1 MPADPLGRVLEGLPE
16 RRVLVVSDRYPPD
29 AAGGAERSLHLMLRE
44 EPLRR
49 LALVA
54 TFDKVLAAPERRS
67 VDGVEILALPAP
79 AAWPLHRLSQSEVEA
94 LKRRPFGLKWAS
106 FLREV
111 ARDLRDAPVERARA
125 FGVRIFGRPEGG
137 VAMDHR
143 TSGESGLEQAIARI
157 VAHVKPDLV
166 HADNA
171 RAIVASAGALTDVGP
186 PLIAV
191 VRDHRFST
199 PNFRQ
204 TFDTAGEGGTGGWA
218 AAAAHAFARQA
229 LAFRQERLR
238 RADLVLVTSAH
249 VEALVRAAAAPEQM
263 RRRALT
269 PVEPAPVAAAPSEG
283 FNVAVV
289 GSLNANKGQAGLIE
303 AWPEVL
309 ARRPDATLEIAG
321 EGPDRAALAALIERL
336 GVAGRVRLLGSVEGA
351 ERDRLFARSHVV
363 ALPTLWEEPF
373 GRVAVEAGAAGRP
386 VVAYAVGGHAET
398 VVDGVTGRLAPAGD
412 RAAFIDALLALAED
426 PDARARFGDAGRKR
440 AESYAPKPLAAGLAE
455 VWREVARGA
464 NTAL

>member
-44 EPLRR
+44 EPLRG

-54 TFDKVLAAPERRS
+54 TFDKALAAPERRS

-79 AAWPLHRLSQSEVEA
+79 AAWPLHRLSQFEVDA
-94 LKRRPFGLKWAS
+94 LKRRPFGLKWAT

-111 ARDLRDAPVERARA
+111 AHDLRADPVERARA
-125 FGVRIFGRPEGG
+125 FGVRFFGRPEGG

-143 TSGESGLEQAIARI
+143 TVAESGLEQAIARI

-171 RAIVASAGALTDVGP
+171 RAILASAGALTDAGP

-204 TFDTAGEGGTGGWA
+204 TFDVAGEGGTA
-218 AAAAHAFARQA
+218 VADAFARRA

-249 VEALVRAAAAPEQM
+249 VEALVRAAAAPERV
-263 RRRALT
+263 RRLALT
-269 PVEPAPVAAAPSEG
+269 PVEPAPVVAVPPEG

-336 GVAGRVRLLGSVEGA
+336 GVADRVRLLGPVEGV
-351 ERDRLFARSHVV
+351 ERDRLFGRSHVV

-412 RAAFIDALLALAED
+412 RAAFIDALLALGDD
-426 PDARARFGDAGRKR
+426 PEARVRFGEAGRKR
-440 AESYAPKPLAAGLAE
+440 AESYAPGPLAAGLAD
-455 VWREVARGA
+455 VWREVAGRA
-464 NTAL
+464 KTAF